1 MSEHYTPQEVKRAK
15 LLVLLMC
22 TVILVVVVAL
32 AAKVVGGY
40 VSPLIVMMPAMTI
53 LMMVG
58 MQSMRE
64 PNYTPTTLCTW
75 AVDVVSSCMA
85 LGVTAVSSL
94 MLALLGVS
102 LALTDTSARGLIFTT
117 LALGGGFAVAMM
129 AARSFRELRKLLSMN
144 TPTEK
149 FTHHYDGDA

>member
-22 TVILVVVVAL
+22 TVILVAVVAL

-40 VSPLIVMMPAMTI
+40 ASPLMVMPAMTI

-64 PNYTPTTLCTW
+64 PDYTPTTLCTW
-75 AVDVVSSCMA
+75 AMDVISSCMV
-85 LGVTAVSSL
+85 LSVTAVSSL

-102 LALTDTSARGLIFTT
+102 LALTDTSARGLLFTT
-117 LALGGGFAVAMM
+117 LALGGGFAVAVM